1 MWKNLFAI
9 HRRTLLALFFLA
21 SENTLSSQSDHQ
33 QDLKSILVS
42 EQQRYSLL
50 TYSQHY
56 RGHDNQAVDYS
67 GTLYLRI
74 ESFSLDDCNLKI
86 NVVVQDNYSGSEKQQ
101 RHLHQT
107 TLQTGKQSFTDRY
120 TYQLN
125 LKDFDSIEPEPISAR
140 PTQLHNDTGFVCQ
153 EDKACRLQWLRIKVA
168 KPKIREIRIWNGF
181 VAFDKPVSEITIP
194 LTSSEIASQLA
205 KTLENITISCHLR

>member
-1 MWKNLFAI
+1 MGKSLSATY
-9 HRRTLLALFFLA
+9 RSTLLALFLLA
-21 SENTLSSQSDHQ
+21 SENTLSSQSGNQ
-33 QDLKSILVS
+33 QDLKGILVS

-56 RGHDNQAVDYS
+56 RDHDNQPVEYS

-74 ESFSLDDCNLKI
+74 ESFSLDDCNLKM

-120 TYQLN
+120 TYQFN
-125 LKDFDSIEPEPISAR
+125 LKDFDSLQSEPISAR
-140 PTQLHNDTGFVCQ
+140 PFQLHNDTGFVCQ
-153 EDKACRLQWLRIKVA
+153 EDKACRLQWLRIRVA
-168 KPKIREIRIWNGF
+168 KPKIREIRVWNGF
-181 VAFDKPVSEITIP
+181 VAFDKQISEITIP
-194 LTSSEIASQLA
+194 LTSSETAAQLA
-205 KTLENITISCHLR
+205 KALENITTSCHLR